1 MTDYLRADYGSLY
14 QHKRSAMLNIL
25 CVLTVPPAI
34 DEANLVDN
42 PKIIVNR
49 TVLLECPVAGVPP
62 PKVRWMKDG
71 EAVRLRAGMQFV
83 SEGRHLEISHAQVA
97 DTARYTC
104 VATNE
109 AGELRR
115 NFDLEVLG

>member
-1 MTDYLRADYGSLY
+1 MDLLPCS
-14 QHKRSAMLNIL
+14 
-25 CVLTVPPAI
+25 VPPAI

-49 TVLLECPVAGVPP
+49 TVLLECPVGGVPP
-62 PKVRWMKDG
+62 PRVSWLRDG
-71 EAVRLRAGMQFV
+71 EAVREREGLQLVAG
-83 SEGRHLEISHAQVA
+83 GRHLEISRAGVR

-104 VATNE
+104 IATNE

-115 NFDLEVLG
+115 NFDLEVLGESIIQDLEQEGFI